1 LTTKRDRRAAVYRAR
16 STKRGLALHTVTV
29 DVNRVYDSKARRYAE
44 DNRTESNIVC
54 TGKSEAEVT
63 SNKKLCLR
71 YCTIEANYW
80 QIRSIARP
88 LCDSRTTC
96 LFNHDDSKLQGGP
109 KKTVLEITLQ
119 RQKFQNFV

>member
-1 LTTKRDRRAAVYRAR
+1 MRSMRCCVPCEIDQAR
-16 STKRGLALHTVTV
+16 SRATHSHGGV
-29 DVNRVYDSKARRYAE
+29 DVNRVYDSKARRYSE